1 SQPEREVRAMTA
13 VVDEWLGIP
22 LSLARTAR
30 ELSTLRDEMVKVGAT
45 GRTAEYILSRLAPLD
60 SAATFARAA

>member
-1 SQPEREVRAMTA
+1 
-13 VVDEWLGIP
+13 
-22 LSLARTAR
+22 
-30 ELSTLRDEMVKVGAT
+30 MVKVGAT

>member
-1 SQPEREVRAMTA
+1 MSA
-13 VVDEWLGIP
+13 VIEEWLGNP

-30 ELSTLRDEMVKVGAT
+30 ELSTLRDEMMKVGAT
-45 GRTAEYILSRLAPLD
+45 GRTAEYILSHLAPLE

>member
-1 SQPEREVRAMTA
+1 MTA
-13 VVDEWLGIP
+13 VVDEWLGNP

-45 GRTAEYILSRLAPLD
+45 GRTAECILSRLAPLD
-60 SAATFARAA
+60 SAATFACAA